1 MLTTRCY
8 KLYKYLKDNYQDGV
22 YISKE
27 QICKDLSEFYQIN
40 PNQTRVCRNLERDV
54 RLINDDDTLS
64 KIIVSNSTGYKIGSK
79 VEVQKYIKKRMLRD
93 VKSINLTRKIANK
106 YKLDKQFQMV
116 FNNEKPMVE
125 TFIDK

>member
-8 KLYKYLKDNYQDGV
+8 KLYEYLKDNYQDGV

-27 QICKDLSEFYQIN
+27 QICEDLSEFYQIN
-40 PNQTRVCRNLERDV
+40 PNQTRICRNLERDV

-93 VKSINLTRKIANK
+93 VKSITLTRKIARK

-125 TFIDK
+125 TFME